1 MTWLMMLAL
10 LWIVPS
16 AWGHAPAAQTPG
28 EINLFA
34 FDPWSWSLLI
44 ASALLYVR
52 GLRRLRQRSGK
63 IGRSRDLLLFC
74 AGWLSL
80 AMALG
85 PPLDPLGG
93 YLFSAHM
100 LQHEILILISA
111 PLLVLSRP
119 GGLLLW
125 GLPASG
131 REGFKRLR
139 RQRWLRATWDGL
151 TSAQGAWLL
160 HAAVLWGWHLPALFD
175 ASVRNDAVHALQHSS
190 FFLSALLFWWALL
203 QRRQAGAVLYLFTTA
218 VHSSLLG
225 ALLSFSPTVW
235 YSPYLETTRF
245 FGLDP
250 VDDQRLGGLIM
261 WIPAGLVFLAAGLLL
276 TARCLREPPLA
287 EETR

>member
-1 MTWLMMLAL
+1 MTRLMMLAL
-10 LWIVPS
+10 LPIAPS
-16 AWGHAPAAQTPG
+16 AWGHAPDVRVPG
-28 EINLFA
+28 EVSLLT
-34 FDPWSWSLLI
+34 FDPWSWLLLI
-44 ASALLYVR
+44 GSTLLYLR
-52 GLRRLRQRSGK
+52 GAWRLRR
-63 IGRSRDLLLFC
+63 SRPRDHWLF
-74 AGWLSL
+74 AGGWASL
-80 AMALG
+80 AIALG

-125 GLPASG
+125 GLPEGG
-131 REGFKRLR
+131 RRLFKRLR
-139 RQRWLRATWDGL
+139 RPRWLRASWNAL
-151 TSAQGAWLL
+151 SSAPGAWLL

-203 QRRQAGAVLYLFTTA
+203 QRQHAGAVLYLFTTA

-235 YSPYLETTRF
+235 YSPYLATTRL

-250 VDDQRLGGLIM
+250 VQDQQLGGLIM
-261 WIPAGLVFLAAGLLL
+261 WIPAGLVFLVAGLVL
-276 TARCLREPPLA
+276 TARCLDDASGLEQ
-287 EETR
+287 TR

>member
-1 MTWLMMLAL
+1 MNKTTAL
-10 LWIVPS
+10 LVLLLIMPA
-16 AWGHAPAAQTPG
+16 AWGHAPDVRVPG
-28 EINLFA
+28 EVKLMS
-34 FDPWSWSLLI
+34 FDPWSWLLLI
-44 ASALLYVR
+44 GSALLYLR
-52 GLRRLRQRSGK
+52 GARRLRRS
-63 IGRSRDLLLFC
+63 IARDQWLF
-74 AGWLSL
+74 AGGWLSL
-80 AMALG
+80 VIALG

-125 GLPASG
+125 GLPGYG
-131 REGFKRLR
+131 RQLFKRLR
-139 RQRWLRATWDGL
+139 QRRSLRRIWDTL
-151 TSAQGAWLL
+151 SSAHGAWLL
-160 HAAVLWGWHLPALFD
+160 HAIVLWGWHLPALFD
-175 ASVRNDAVHALQHSS
+175 ASVLNDAVHAAQHGS

-235 YSPYLETTRF
+235 YSPYLATTQT

-250 VDDQRLGGLIM
+250 VQDQQLGGLIM
-261 WIPAGLVFLAAGLLL
+261 WMPAGLVFLAAGLLL
-276 TARCLREPPLA
+276 TARALNDAPHLERPG
-287 EETR
+287 